1 MISKGSSDSKLNR
14 IKSIERKID
23 QKKADRVF
31 FIKEKPNTLNQDWRG
46 VIKEL
51 DDSIKQLNQQLTT
64 LKKTSSKSKTNSSD
78 KSASSTRKSIN
89 AIKELKQTKKFL
101 VNMKEN
107 VSDIDKD
114 IIKNKEILKRKL
126 TKLNKDIDES
136 LKSLEEIRKLNPGV
150 DLSVYLRD
158 LEISIKKAKEL
169 DDIIKDIGPKSKSES
184 KPKPKSKSKSKLKY
198 HPKSE
203 YGDWSQVIYELQQ
216 RHPRLGDIPLTWYQA
231 NPDGNCFF
239 ISVDAVLRS
248 DRNVYNVYKKSAK
261 LLRINVIKSM
271 NSLLGENAGIA
282 FEMNSNL
289 PPDFGRLSAAPS
301 SVTQTLL
308 ENYKRY
314 MSQDS
319 SWAGQLEL
327 TMTSK
332 LLKRPIIVFYNNSN
346 PPTIVWHDERHQVP
360 YRNNSQLRGEPAPI
374 ILGHIPKSGNSGG
387 IHYIYALYELTGSLK
402 KKKKKK
408 NKKKDK
414 ITKKRKLKEKRTKR
428 KF

>member
-1 MISKGSSDSKLNR
+1 MRRNLR
-14 IKSIERKID
+14 
-23 QKKADRVF
+23 F
-31 FIKEKPNTLNQDWRG
+31 KE
-46 VIKEL
+46 
-51 DDSIKQLNQQLTT
+51 
-64 LKKTSSKSKTNSSD
+64 
-78 KSASSTRKSIN
+78 
-89 AIKELKQTKKFL
+89 TKK
-101 VNMKEN
+101 NKYMK
-107 VSDIDKD
+107 
-114 IIKNKEILKRKL
+114 
-126 TKLNKDIDES
+126 TK
-136 LKSLEEIRKLNPGV
+136 
-150 DLSVYLRD
+150 
-158 LEISIKKAKEL
+158 
-169 DDIIKDIGPKSKSES
+169 S
-184 KPKPKSKSKSKLKY
+184 KPKYKPKYYLK
-198 HPKSE
+198 PE
-203 YGDWSQVIYELQQ
+203 YGNWSQVIYELQL
-216 RHPRLGDIPLTWYQA
+216 RHSKLGNTPLTWYQA

-239 ISVDAVLRS
+239 ISVDGALRN
-248 DRNVYNVYKKSAK
+248 DTNVHNVYKKSAK

-360 YRNNSQLRGEPAPI
+360 YRNNSQLRGEPSPI

-387 IHYIYALYELTGSLK
+387 IHYIYALYGRSGSIK
-402 KKKKKK
+402 K
-408 NKKKDK
+408 KKKDK
-414 ITKKRKLKEKRTKR
+414 ITKKRKLKEKKTKR
-428 KF
+428 KFNSDKV